1 MSASS
6 YCSLVNV
13 SNRKIEEDLNVNT
26 THISEAA
33 SSSNASNCSLSN
45 YDDDENISSYNL
57 TDDEACSEES
67 ETNFVKKSHGKLV
80 LSEQNLKRIIRC
92 GGKFPNG
99 QPRIRPN
106 LIELLKHRQVNLLFN
121 YIIRF

>member
-13 SNRKIEEDLNVNT
+13 SNRKIEDLNVNI

-33 SSSNASNCSLSN
+33 SSSNASNYSLSN
-45 YDDDENISSYNL
+45 YDDDENLSSFNL
-57 TDDEACSEES
+57 TDDEAFSEES
-67 ETNFVKKSHGKLV
+67 ETSFVEKSNGKLV
-80 LSEQNLKRIIRC
+80 LSDQNLKKIIRC
-92 GGKFPNG
+92 GGKFSNG

-121 YIIRF
+121 FIIRF